1 MANKYF
7 IERETYNRTTEYELY
22 EDGKYVET
30 VYDPDGNGFRR
41 IRDNGYVRAYTR
53 ADVEKVR
60 EEAEYYKNLLA
71 EMENGLIV
79 EER

>member
-1 MANKYF
+1 MVNKYF

-22 EDGKYVET
+22 ENGKYVET

-60 EEAEYYKNLLA
+60 EEYEYYKERLA
-71 EMENGLIV
+71 EMEHALII
-79 EER
+79 EEE